1 MARKL
6 SQQQL
11 RRVQNLQQKRRQAA
25 VDAPED
31 NNEQLGPPQ
40 HGLLIMRHGRNVLV
54 EATDGQVYTC
64 HIRQNIK
71 DIVAGDKVIWQQDKE
86 NSGVVTAVE
95 PRQTA
100 FYKVISTP
108 PQKPLA
114 ANITQLIIVIA
125 PQPAPSWELLDKY
138 LLAAELM
145 QIQPLVVLNKCD
157 LLVNYSANIPEM
169 LQYYQQLGYPILH
182 LSTLLGEGLTALKA
196 RLQDQISIVV
206 GQSGVGKSSLIQL
219 LLPDAEIRVGAIST
233 AIALGK
239 HTTSNAR
246 LYHLSDGGD
255 IIDSPG
261 VRDIEIGKLTR
272 QQIQY
277 GFIDCR
283 DLTGQC
289 KFRDCHHENEPDCA
303 IKTALIR
310 GDISQARYD
319 NLMKLLGTVT

>member
-25 VDAPED
+25 GTASNVTDEL
-31 NNEQLGPPQ
+31 LGPPQ

-54 EATDGQVYTC
+54 EASSGQLYTC
-64 HIRQNIK
+64 HIRQNIQ
-71 DIVAGDKVIWQQDKE
+71 DIVAGDRVIWQQDKE
-86 NSGVVTAVE
+86 DSGVVTAVE
-95 PRQTA
+95 PRLSA

-114 ANITQLIIVIA
+114 ANVTQLIIVIA
-125 PQPAPSWELLDKY
+125 PEPAPAWELLDKY

-145 QIQPLVVLNKCD
+145 QLQPLLVLNKCD
-157 LLVNYSANIPEM
+157 LLNERTNDLPTL
-169 LQYYQQLGYPILH
+169 LQYYQQLGYPALH
-182 LSTLLGEGLTALKA
+182 LSTVTGEGVPQLKA
-196 RLQDQISIVV
+196 RLQQQISVVV

-219 LLPDAEIRVGAIST
+219 LLPHEAIKVGAIST

-246 LYHLSDGGD
+246 LYHLPDGGD

-272 QQIQY
+272 QQIHY

-283 DLTGQC
+283 DFIGQC
-289 KFRDCHHENEPDCA
+289 KFRDCRHENEPDCA
-303 IKTALIR
+303 IKTAITR
-310 GDISQARYD
+310 GDISQARYAS
-319 NLMKLLGTVT
+319 LMKLLGTIT